1 MFNLINAS
9 KIILTKY
16 VSGYILFNEVIKML
30 ATAKLFTNGKSQA
43 VRLPKEYRF
52 IGNEVGITRIGEM
65 VILYPQDNAWEIF
78 NTSETVTD
86 DFCEAI
92 LEARQCD
99 VDSSREA
106 L

>member
-1 MFNLINAS
+1 
-9 KIILTKY
+9 
-16 VSGYILFNEVIKML
+16 ML